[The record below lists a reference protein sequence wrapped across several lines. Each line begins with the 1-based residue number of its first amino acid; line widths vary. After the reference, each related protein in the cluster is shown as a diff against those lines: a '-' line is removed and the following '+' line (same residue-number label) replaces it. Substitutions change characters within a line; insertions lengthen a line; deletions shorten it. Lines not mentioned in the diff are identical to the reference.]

1 MNAWKLVAAGALA
14 GLVLA
19 VPAAAQTDFEWR
31 GQMAPGQSIELKG
44 INGSIRAVAARGN
57 EVEVTATR
65 TARRS
70 NPADVRFEVVP
81 HAGGVTICAV
91 YPARQG
97 QPANVCR
104 PGSEGRMSSQN
115 NDTTVNFAV
124 QVPAGIGF
132 IGRTVNGDVDGEQL
146 RGNAEGHT
154 VNGSIRVATTE
165 VARATT
171 VNGSIE
177 VAMGR
182 SDWAGEAT
190 FKTVNG
196 EIRVKL
202 PASAS
207 TEVRAD
213 AVNGR
218 IRSELPLTIAGQL
231 DGKHLQ
237 GTLGSGGRQ
246 LALSTVN
253 GNITLTK

>member
-1 MNAWKLVAAGALA
+1 MNAWKYGVASVLA

-44 INGSIRAVAARGN
+44 LNGSIRAVAAKGN

-91 YPARQG
+91 YPAREG
-97 QPANVCR
+97 QPGNVCR
-104 PGSEGRMSSQN
+104 PGSDGRMSSQN

-124 QVPAGIGF
+124 QVPTGVGF
-132 IGRTVNGDVDGEQL
+132 IGRTVNGDVDAESL
-146 RGNAEGHT
+146 RGDAEGHT

-177 VAMGR
+177 ATIGR
-182 SDWAGEAT
+182 ADWAGEAT

-196 EIRVKL
+196 EIRLKL

-207 TEVRAD
+207 ADVRAD

-218 IRSELPLTIAGQL
+218 VRSELPLSVTGQL

-253 GNITLTK
+253 GNITLVK